1 MNIKITTQGRSAY
14 TFTEKDMGVQTLPFP
29 GILPRCGDCGVIPG
43 QPHDDGCDVER
54 CSVCGGQ
61 RIQCDCV
68 SHDKLFARWTGFLPG
83 EAEAE
88 MLGLDMNGFHARGF
102 HKLFF
107 VKPNK

>member
-1 MNIKITTQGRSAY
+1 MIMMETKETKSY
-14 TFTEKDMGVQTLPFP
+14 PD
-29 GILPRCGDCGVIPG
+29 ILSRCHDCGAIPG

-68 SHDKLFARWTGFLPG
+68 GHDKSFARWTGLWPG
-83 EAEAE
+83 EAEAD
-88 MLGLDMNGFHARGF
+88 MLGLDMNGFYAKGF

-107 VKPNK
+107 VKPNKEVST